1 MLKNLLLIMRKL
13 TTSTERSALN
23 ESKRS
28 VEILSAVA
36 LQAMMGC
43 FIPTSVMRNF
53 EAILSKTNPWTQYRI
68 ARSASRYGQHYLAA
82 YIYVKI
88 SRSTV
93 VDKLHFFLTGLS
105 QLAQAECILNYGVNY
120 DFMHNNYELCENHI
134 VRNTSLAESMPLMQR
149 LEMAINFCW
158 QALASLR
165 ASSSPSHPFT
175 FQLEFLKLRAQ
186 FLQTLHSAVTIKNAQ
201 IIVPPPAIAGSLA
214 QNSRDYLQ
222 KFGHVTNQL
231 RKLVKELKSCEES
244 FGRLYK
250 SAFDADPVTLEFIE
264 IIQYQCVLFAH
275 IVETICF
282 ATPSDPPDFQCE
294 GKSPETRYL
303 INCCRR
309 MEELSKSIPDESP
322 NNKTINNFHLD
333 IILAEIE
340 IITKTPLC
348 LPRYFFQV
356 LQSTQIKLSVSPQ
369 PRSDGKPVNVQSG
382 SNLVI
387 KVEGVIQHYGKKPSL
402 FRGVD
407 SVQLSLMSKLLTPR
421 PQGESLKPPIDTV
434 TLTQTVKPQRDF
446 LSGNFL
452 VPISSGGQWQV
463 TLETY
468 AIDENGITW
477 CTGPKNSMLVRV
489 LDDPAK
495 QQQPP
500 APSSAQ
506 TRRF

>member
-1 MLKNLLLIMRKL
+1 MRKL
-13 TTSTERSALN
+13 TTTV
-23 ESKRS
+23 ESIS
-28 VEILSAVA
+28 SEEPNPSIEILSAVG

-43 FIPTSVMRNF
+43 FMPTTVKKTF
-53 EAILSKTNPWTQYRI
+53 EQIIAKSNQWTQYRI

-82 YIYVKI
+82 HIYLKI

-93 VDKLHFFLTGLS
+93 VDKLHFFLTGVA
-105 QLAQAECILNYGVNY
+105 QLAQAECILNYSIPY
-120 DFMHNNYELCENHI
+120 EFMHENYEICENHI
-134 VRNTSLAESMPLMQR
+134 MRNMPMEQSVPLMQR
-149 LEMAINFCW
+149 LEMAINLYW

-231 RKLVKELKSCEES
+231 RKLVKELKACEES

-250 SAFDADPVTLEFIE
+250 SAFDADPITLEFLE
-264 IIQYQCVLFAH
+264 IVQHQCALFAH

-282 ATPSDPPDFQCE
+282 ATPSEPPDFQAV
-294 GKSPETRYL
+294 GKCPETMYL
-303 INCCRR
+303 LNCCRR
-309 MEELSKSIPDESP
+309 MDELSKSIPKESA

-369 PRSDGKPVNVQSG
+369 PRSDGKPVNVQAG

-402 FRGVD
+402 FRSVD
-407 SVQLSLMSKLLTPR
+407 AVQLSLMSKLVQTPR
-421 PQGESLKPPIDTV
+421 PPGGEALKTQNDTV
-434 TLTQTVKPQRDF
+434 TLTQIVKPQRDF

-463 TLETY
+463 TLETSI
-468 AIDENGITW
+468 IDENGTTW
-477 CTGPKNSMLVRV
+477 CTGPKNAMLVRV

-495 QQQPP
+495 QQAP
-500 APSSAQ
+500 APSTQ

>member
-1 MLKNLLLIMRKL
+1 MRKL
-13 TTSTERSALN
+13 TTISDRCSN
-23 ESKRS
+23 EVSNRTI
-28 VEILSAVA
+28 EILSAVA
-36 LQAMMGC
+36 LQAIMGC
-43 FIPTSVMRNF
+43 FMPTSVMHNF
-53 EAILSKTNPWTQYRI
+53 EKIISKSNPWTQYRI

-82 YIYVKI
+82 HIYVKI
-88 SRSTV
+88 SRNTV

-105 QLAQAECILNYGVNY
+105 QLAQAECVLNYGVNY
-120 DFMHNNYELCENHI
+120 EFMNENYEMCDNHT
-134 VRNTSLAESMPLMQR
+134 VRSMPLEQSMPLMQR
-149 LEMAINFCW
+149 LEMAINLCW

-250 SAFDADPVTLEFIE
+250 SAFDADPTTLEFLE

-275 IVETICF
+275 IVETICY
-282 ATPSDPPDFQCE
+282 ATPSDPPDFQAE
-294 GKSPETRYL
+294 GKCPETRYL

-309 MEELSKSIPDESP
+309 MNELSKSIPEESA

-402 FRGVD
+402 FRSVD

-421 PQGESLKPPIDTV
+421 PPTECMKPQSDTV

-468 AIDENGITW
+468 VIDEKGITW

-495 QQQPP
+495 QQQAS
-500 APSSAQ
+500 APSAQ